1 MRRFMNWL
9 RGLFAD
15 SLESDR
21 EIARKRAAL
30 QREAS
35 KHRLEIQRIQ
45 EKIDALGG
53 VK

>member
-9 RGLFAD
+9 RGLFID

-35 KHRLEIQRIQ
+35 RHRLEIQRIQ
-45 EKIDALGG
+45 KKIYALGG